1 MTTSTTTTVV
11 PLPIN
16 QNINAQ
22 ASAAAVNISDNTKA
36 AASIMAEIREQAS
49 KGAEADQSKLL
60 QLYEKLQAIKANN
73 TTLREAWD
81 ILSQIRTSSQ
91 TKNG

>member
-1 MTTSTTTTVV
+1 
-11 PLPIN
+11 
-16 QNINAQ
+16 
-22 ASAAAVNISDNTKA
+22 
-36 AASIMAEIREQAS
+36 MAEIREQAS

>member
-1 MTTSTTTTVV
+1 MT
-11 PLPIN
+11 
-16 QNINAQ
+16 
-22 ASAAAVNISDNTKA
+22 ASATTPSLPVTQNVNAEISAATVTISDNTKEA
-36 AASIMAEIREQAS
+36 AGIMAEIREEAK
-49 KGAEADQSKLL
+49 KGASADQSKLL

-81 ILSQIRTSSQ
+81 ILAQIRTSSQ